1 MNLYI
6 FFLEILTDSKSMK
19 KEIGCFLIILCCC
32 GFYTPLKGQETIPA
46 TGGNATSI
54 GGSVSY
60 TVGQILYST
69 LTGTNGIV
77 AQGVQQPYEISVVT
91 AIRNTEEINLE
102 CSVYPNPT
110 SGLARLVFKSPD
122 YENMKFRLY
131 DINGVLLQD
140 KKVESMETEIS
151 MENLLS
157 SVYFLK
163 VIKDNLEV
171 KVFKIVKR

>member
-1 MNLYI
+1 
-6 FFLEILTDSKSMK
+6 MK
-19 KEIGCFLIILCCC
+19 QERKILCILLLCS
-32 GFYTPLKGQETIPA
+32 FWTIIVHAQETIPA
-46 TGGNATSI
+46 TGGNATGS

-69 LTGTNGIV
+69 LTGANGTV
-77 AQGVQQPYEISVVT
+77 AQGVQQPYEISIVT

-102 CSVYPNPT
+102 CLVYPNPT
-110 SGLARLVFKSPD
+110 SGLTKLVFKSTD
-122 YENMKFRLY
+122 YENMRFQLY
-131 DINGVLLQD
+131 DINGVILLD

-151 MENLLS
+151 LENLSS

-163 VIKDNLEV
+163 VIKSNLEV